1 MEIIIFVIIIT
12 SILLIAL
19 SLVMTGR
26 QTIKID
32 RKYGDLSDTDK
43 SKFLHPNKLAAIF
56 PFTRSFLER
65 SGLGIKLKMK
75 IDAAHIRIGAQAFF
89 NVKLLIMLVGSI
101 VVVVLMQKFD
111 PIIFIVVLGL
121 GYFIPDL
128 YLKSKITKRKK
139 EIIRVLPETI
149 DLLGLCIEAGLDFT
163 NAVKWVVEKTPSTP
177 LMEELVFVLEEI
189 KWGKPRIQALKDMS
203 RRLDIPEISSFV
215 QTIIQ
220 AERMGT
226 PVAEAFTILSEDAR
240 AQRFHRGERIALQ
253 APIKILLPLIFFIMP
268 VIGIVIGGPILL
280 QFMTGGLL
288 SGIK

>member
-1 MEIIIFVIIIT
+1 MEIIIFIFIIAAG
-12 SILLIAL
+12 LLIAL
-19 SLVMTGR
+19 GLGLGMGQSVKLREENSSGKTR
-26 QTIKID
+26 INLLQ
-32 RKYGDLSDTDK
+32 
-43 SKFLHPNKLAAIF
+43 PNKLASIF
-56 PFTRSFLER
+56 PFTRGFLER
-65 SGLGIKLKMK
+65 SGLDAKLKMK
-75 IDAAHIRIGAQAFF
+75 IDAAHVRLSAQAFF
-89 NVKLLIMLVGSI
+89 NIKLLLMLVGCALAVI
-101 VVVVLMQKFD
+101 VTQKFD
-111 PIIFIVVLGL
+111 PVVLL
-121 GYFIPDL
+121 VILAAGYFIPDL
-128 YLKSKITKRKK
+128 YLKSKLSKRKK
-139 EIIRVLPETI
+139 DIVRVLPETV

-163 NAVKWVVEKTPSTP
+163 NAVKWVIEKTPANS
-177 LMEELVFVLEEI
+177 LMEELAFVLEEI

-280 QFMTGGLL
+280 EFMSGGLL
-288 SGIK
+288 TGLK

>member
-1 MEIIIFVIIIT
+1 MEIIIFIFIIAAV
-12 SILLIAL
+12 LLIAL
-19 SLVMTGR
+19 GFGLGMGQSVALR
-26 QTIKID
+26 DENPENKRKIN
-32 RKYGDLSDTDK
+32 L
-43 SKFLHPNKLAAIF
+43 LQPNKLASIF

-65 SGLGIKLKMK
+65 SGLDAKLKNK
-75 IDAAHIRIGAQAFF
+75 IDAAHIRLSAHAFF
-89 NVKLLIMLVGSI
+89 NIKLLLMLVGCTLAVI
-101 VVVVLMQKFD
+101 FTQKFD
-111 PIIFIVVLGL
+111 PIVLVVILAA

-128 YLKSKITKRKK
+128 YLKSKLSKRKK
-139 EIIRVLPETI
+139 DIVRVLPETV

-163 NAVKWVVEKTPSTP
+163 NAVKWVIEKTPANS
-177 LMEELVFVLEEI
+177 LMEELAFVLEEI

-280 QFMTGGLL
+280 EFMSGGLL
-288 SGIK
+288 AGIK

>member
-1 MEIIIFVIIIT
+1 MEIIIFVIIIA

-32 RKYGDLSDTDK
+32 SKYGDLSDAGK
-43 SKFLHPNKLAAIF
+43 PKFLHPNKLAAIF

-89 NVKLLIMLVGSI
+89 NIKLLIMLVGSI

-288 SGIK
+288 SGM